1 MSEFKDDEPEICF
14 SIPIVDDDT
23 VEESE
28 IFNVRLTTSDDT
40 VTILSANASV
50 TIIDDDQGDGGG
62 SSDRGEIYVYGQKMS
77 NGLSCSSYKWH
88 NITILL
94 SL

>member
-1 MSEFKDDEPEICF
+1 MSEFKDDAPEICF

-50 TIIDDDQGDGGG
+50 TIIDDDQGDGSG
-62 SSDRGEIYVYGQKMS
+62 SSNRGETMYFYVYGQKLS
-77 NGLSCSSYKWH
+77 NGLYKTYH
-88 NITILL
+88 L
-94 SL
+94 

>member
-1 MSEFKDDEPEICF
+1 MSEFKDDAPEICF

-40 VTILSANASV
+40 VTILSANA
-50 TIIDDDQGDGGG
+50 IIDDDQGDGGG
-62 SSDRGEIYVYGQKMS
+62 SNNRGETMYFYVYGQKLS
-77 NGLSCSSYKWH
+77 NGLYKTYH
-88 NITILL
+88 L
-94 SL
+94 

>member
-1 MSEFKDDEPEICF
+1 MSEFKDDAPEICF
-14 SIPIVDDDT
+14 SIPIVNDDT

-40 VTILSANASV
+40 VTIHSANASV

-62 SSDRGEIYVYGQKMS
+62 SSNRGETMYFSVYGQK
-77 NGLSCSSYKWH
+77 LSTVYTKHTTCSSYK
-88 NITILL
+88 
-94 SL
+94 

>member
-1 MSEFKDDEPEICF
+1 MSEFKDDAPEICF

-28 IFNVRLTTSDDT
+28 VFNVRLTTSDDT

-62 SSDRGEIYVYGQKMS
+62 SSNRGETMYFYVYGQKKA
-77 NGLSCSSYKWH
+77 NGLYK
-88 NITILL
+88 TYYL
-94 SL
+94 

>member
-1 MSEFKDDEPEICF
+1 MSEFKDDAPEICF

-62 SSDRGEIYVYGQKMS
+62 SSNRGETMYFYVYGQKLS
-77 NGLSCSSYKWH
+77 NGLYKTYH
-88 NITILL
+88 L
-94 SL
+94 

>member
-1 MSEFKDDEPEICF
+1 MSEFKDDAPEICF

-40 VTILSANASV
+40 VTILSANA
-50 TIIDDDQGDGGG
+50 IIDDDQGDGGG
-62 SSDRGEIYVYGQKMS
+62 SSNRGETMYFYVYGQ
-77 NGLSCSSYKWH
+77 
-88 NITILL
+88 
-94 SL
+94 